1 MYMNEISISK
11 ATELPKEFYEA
22 LENWRVEAQ
31 RILNSDEIQWYSKL
45 ASTTFTYCGLSY
57 IVTSE
62 DVYSK
67 EDLENCLENVLDA
80 GFEIL
85 QATIT
90 KDLRRLGAE
99 NIRKLNLPGGEKLA
113 RICERHTGSGILAA
127 EIRERKLRLPERDLL
142 PESAEEKII
151 CLADK
156 FFSKSGAMEEKSVD
170 QIRKGMLK
178 FGEASLERFDELLK
192 FASML

>member
-1 MYMNEISISK
+1 MYMNEINISK
-11 ATELPKEFYEA
+11 ATELPKEFNEA
-22 LENWRVEAQ
+22 LEHWRVEAKK
-31 RILNSDEIQWYSKL
+31 ILNSDKIQWFAKL

-67 EDLENCLENVLDA
+67 EDLENCLENILDA

-99 NIRKLNLPGGEKLA
+99 DIRNWGFW
-113 RICERHTGSGILAA
+113 
-127 EIRERKLRLPERDLL
+127 D
-142 PESAEEKII
+142 
-151 CLADK
+151 
-156 FFSKSGAMEEKSVD
+156 
-170 QIRKGMLK
+170 
-178 FGEASLERFDELLK
+178 
-192 FASML
+192 

>member
-1 MYMNEISISK
+1 MYKNEINISK

-22 LENWRVEAQ
+22 LGNWRVEAQ

-99 NIRKLNLPGGEKLA
+99 NIRNWGFL
-113 RICERHTGSGILAA
+113 
-127 EIRERKLRLPERDLL
+127 D
-142 PESAEEKII
+142 
-151 CLADK
+151 
-156 FFSKSGAMEEKSVD
+156 
-170 QIRKGMLK
+170 
-178 FGEASLERFDELLK
+178 
-192 FASML
+192 

>member
-1 MYMNEISISK
+1 MSGKLIIDYGKCQGIMGVFMYMNKISISK

-22 LENWRVEAQ
+22 LGNWRVEAQ

-99 NIRKLNLPGGEKLA
+99 NIRNWGFL
-113 RICERHTGSGILAA
+113 
-127 EIRERKLRLPERDLL
+127 D
-142 PESAEEKII
+142 
-151 CLADK
+151 
-156 FFSKSGAMEEKSVD
+156 
-170 QIRKGMLK
+170 
-178 FGEASLERFDELLK
+178 
-192 FASML
+192 

>member
-1 MYMNEISISK
+1 MYKNEISISK

-45 ASTTFTYCGLSY
+45 ASTTFTYRGLSY
-57 IVTSE
+57 IVTSN

-67 EDLENCLENVLDA
+67 EIFESCLENVLDA

-90 KDLRRLGAE
+90 RDLRRLGAE
-99 NIRKLNLPGGEKLA
+99 NIRNWGFL
-113 RICERHTGSGILAA
+113 
-127 EIRERKLRLPERDLL
+127 D
-142 PESAEEKII
+142 
-151 CLADK
+151 
-156 FFSKSGAMEEKSVD
+156 
-170 QIRKGMLK
+170 
-178 FGEASLERFDELLK
+178 
-192 FASML
+192 